1 MRGWWARI
9 QYKIKSMEFQLAHPQ
24 LMKHRALEKMRESME
39 QRKAYERK
47 KLEAIYARDQANTSS
62 TTTALDKTL
71 QDNRALIEK
80 LRKENKGLRDKRE
93 KMIQAARHLKDQNQ
107 RLGGANTQTDG
118 SLEYLQDH
126 VQRMEATHK
135 KLQVIEPK
143 HRDKV
148 EKVTN
153 VVEEHT
159 DHCVAEYRVKL
170 LYKKLIEKVIAA
182 MEDRCRQS
190 ELTDAIVSMYLSME
204 GKADHGLTLP
214 ESVLK
219 VKAGHESF
227 SSTSD
232 DDSDNYDEYSVADF

>member
-126 VQRMEATHK
+126 VQRMEETHK
-135 KLQVIEPK
+135 KLQVIEP
-143 HRDKV
+143 
-148 EKVTN
+148 
-153 VVEEHT
+153 
-159 DHCVAEYRVKL
+159 
-170 LYKKLIEKVIAA
+170 
-182 MEDRCRQS
+182 
-190 ELTDAIVSMYLSME
+190 
-204 GKADHGLTLP
+204 
-214 ESVLK
+214 
-219 VKAGHESF
+219 
-227 SSTSD
+227 
-232 DDSDNYDEYSVADF
+232 